1 MSSQA
6 AAPAATTVAPHN
18 EVSPRARQVTL
29 FLLTATYFFSY
40 MDRQILAILLEDI
53 KADLLLTDTQLGLLS
68 GFAFAIFYATLG
80 IPVAALA
87 DRMNRVNIISIAL
100 ALWSAMTAAC
110 GLANNFIQLLAAR
123 IGVGIGE
130 AGSSPPSH
138 SIIADLYP
146 AEKRALALSIY
157 SLGVT
162 LGAAAGQIFGG
173 NLTYFFDWRT
183 AFVAIGLPGVA
194 LAIIVKVFATEP
206 MRRAE
211 PGAVESDETPSVW
224 EGFRTI
230 FANRAAVWLVAGVT
244 LTSMIGYA
252 LTGWTPAYL
261 IRSFGLNTLQVGNIV
276 APLLAI
282 AGVASGLGS
291 GWLANRLSERYG
303 MQAQPLMV
311 AALKTIALPFLILF
325 YVVESAWLAVGIY
338 FIAVLFQSCYLG
350 PTFAMIQTLAPLK
363 MRAVWAA
370 VTLLIINLIGLG
382 IGPTM
387 VGVLSDIFAES
398 YGEQSLRQALLVIA
412 SFTPVAIFCYW
423 RASVALRRMAAE
435 KAAAE
440 AGSA

>member
-1 MSSQA
+1 MNSAAQAPGSSA
-6 AAPAATTVAPHN
+6 S
-18 EVSPRARQVTL
+18 EISPGARQVTL

-53 KADLLLTDTQLGLLS
+53 KADLLLSDTQLGLLS

-100 ALWSAMTAAC
+100 ALWSGMTAAC
-110 GLANNFIQLLAAR
+110 GLAQNFVHLLLAR

-138 SIIADLYP
+138 SIIADMYP

-183 AFVAIGLPGVA
+183 AFIAIGLPGVV
-194 LAIIVKVFATEP
+194 LAVIVKLFATEP
-206 MRRAE
+206 ARRAE
-211 PGAVESDETPSVW
+211 PGAVETDEQPSVW
-224 EGFRTI
+224 DGLRTI
-230 FANRAAVWLVAGVT
+230 LSNRAAMWLVTAVT
-244 LTSMIGYA
+244 ITSMIGYA

-261 IRSFGLNTLQVGNIV
+261 IRIYDLSTLQIGNIV

-291 GWLANRLSERYG
+291 GWLANRLSEKYG
-303 MQAQPLMV
+303 MHAQSMMV
-311 AALKTIALPFLILF
+311 AVLKSIALPFLLAF
-325 YVVESAWLAVGIY
+325 YLVDSAWLAVGAY
-338 FIAVLFQSCYLG
+338 FFALFFQSCYLG
-350 PTFAMIQTLAPLK
+350 PTFAMIQTLAPVK

-387 VGVLSDIFAES
+387 VGVISDLLAPQF
-398 YGEQSLRQALLVIA
+398 GDQSLRYALLVIA
-412 SFTPVAIFCYW
+412 SFTPLAIFAYW
-423 RASVALRRMAAE
+423 RAAVALRTPAR
-435 KAAAE
+435 
-440 AGSA
+440 G

>member
-1 MSSQA
+1 MTTDA
-6 AAPAATTVAPHN
+6 AALTHDGKA
-18 EVSPRARQVTL
+18 VSARARNVTL
-29 FLLTATYFFSY
+29 ALLTITYFFSY

-53 KADLLLTDTQLGLLS
+53 KADLLLNDTQLGLLS
-68 GFAFAIFYATLG
+68 GFAFALFYATLG

-100 ALWSAMTAAC
+100 ALWSGMTAVC
-110 GLANNFIQLLAAR
+110 GLAQNFTHLLLAR

-146 AEKRALALSIY
+146 ANKRALALSIY

-162 LGAAAGQIFGG
+162 LGAAAGQMFGG
-173 NLTYFFDWRT
+173 NLTYYFDWRV
-183 AFVAIGLPGVA
+183 AFIAIGLPGVA
-194 LAIIVKVFATEP
+194 LAIVVKVFATEP
-206 MRRAE
+206 MRKAE
-211 PGAVESDETPSVW
+211 PGAVEDAQTPSIK

-230 FANRAAVWLVAGVT
+230 FANRAAIWLIAGVT

-261 IRSFGLNTLQVGNIV
+261 IRSFNLNTLQVGNIV

-291 GWLANRLSERYG
+291 GWLANRLSDRFG
-303 MQAQPLMV
+303 LSAQPLMI
-311 AALKTIALPFLILF
+311 AGLKTLALPFLIWF
-325 YVVESAWLAVGIY
+325 YLEQDAVWAVGAY

-350 PTFAMIQTLAPLK
+350 PTFSLIQTLAPLR

-382 IGPTM
+382 LGPTL
-387 VGVLSDIFAES
+387 VGVISDLFAQQ
-398 YGEQSLRQALLVIA
+398 YGDESLRYSLLVIA
-412 SFTPVAIFCYW
+412 SATPLAIFAYW
-423 RASVALRRMAAE
+423 RASVAMRAI
-435 KAAAE
+435 KAKPD
-440 AGSA
+440 

>member
-6 AAPAATTVAPHN
+6 AAPAASPVAPHR

-100 ALWSAMTAAC
+100 AIWSGMTAVC
-110 GLANNFIQLLAAR
+110 GLAQNFTQLLLAR

-138 SIIADLYP
+138 SIIADMYP
-146 AEKRALALSIY
+146 ADKRALALSIY

-162 LGAAAGQIFGG
+162 LGAAAGQMFGG
-173 NLTYFFDWRT
+173 NLTYFFDWRV
-183 AFVAIGLPGVA
+183 AFLAIGLPGVV
-194 LAIIVKVFATEP
+194 LAVIVKLFATEP
-206 MRRAE
+206 MRKAE
-211 PGAVESDETPSVW
+211 PGAVESDRMPSIAA
-224 EGFRTI
+224 GFRSI

-261 IRSFGLNTLQVGNIV
+261 IRSYGLNTLQVGNIV

-291 GWLANRLSERYG
+291 GWLANRLSQRYG
-303 MQAQPLMV
+303 IMAQQLMV
-311 AALKTIALPFLILF
+311 AGLKAIALPFLIWF
-325 YVVESAWLAVGIY
+325 
-338 FIAVLFQSCYLG
+338 
-350 PTFAMIQTLAPLK
+350 
-363 MRAVWAA
+363 
-370 VTLLIINLIGLG
+370 
-382 IGPTM
+382 
-387 VGVLSDIFAES
+387 
-398 YGEQSLRQALLVIA
+398 
-412 SFTPVAIFCYW
+412 
-423 RASVALRRMAAE
+423 
-435 KAAAE
+435 
-440 AGSA
+440 

>member
-1 MSSQA
+1 MTT
-6 AAPAATTVAPHN
+6 ATAHAQGMDI
-18 EVSPRARQVTL
+18 VSPRARRITL
-29 FLLTATYFFSY
+29 TLLTVTYFFSY

-53 KADLLLTDTQLGLLS
+53 KADLLLNDTQLGLLS
-68 GFAFAIFYATLG
+68 GLAFALFYATLG

-100 ALWSAMTAAC
+100 ALWSGMTAAC
-110 GLANNFIQLLAAR
+110 GLAQNFVQLLLAR

-173 NLTYFFDWRT
+173 NLTYFFDWRV
-183 AFVAIGLPGVA
+183 AFIAIGFPGVA
-194 LAIIVKVFATEP
+194 LAIIVKLFATEP

-211 PGAVESDETPSVW
+211 PGAVEETKMPSITA
-224 EGFRTI
+224 GFRSI
-230 FANRAAVWLVAGVT
+230 FGNRAAVWLVAGVT

-303 MQAQPLMV
+303 MKAQPLMV
-311 AALKTIALPFLILF
+311 AALKTIALPFLVWF
-325 YVVESAWLAVGIY
+325 YVADSAPLAVAVY

-350 PTFAMIQTLAPLK
+350 PTFALIQTLAPLR

-370 VTLLIINLIGLG
+370 ITLLVINLVGLG
-382 IGPTM
+382 LGPTL
-387 VGVLSDIFAES
+387 VGILSDYFAPE
-398 YGEQSLRQALLVIA
+398 YGQESLRQALFVIA
-412 SFTPVAIFCYW
+412 CATPLAIFCYW
-423 RASVALRRMAAE
+423 RAAKSLERQNPHRPSVE
-435 KAAAE
+435 
-440 AGSA
+440 

>member
-1 MSSQA
+1 MTTAQ
-6 AAPAATTVAPHN
+6 APAQGADT
-18 EVSPRARQVTL
+18 VSPRARRVTL
-29 FLLTATYFFSY
+29 FLLTVTYFFSY

-53 KADLLLTDTQLGLLS
+53 KADLLLNDTQLGLLS
-68 GFAFAIFYATLG
+68 GLAFALFYATLG

-100 ALWSAMTAAC
+100 ALWSGMTAAC
-110 GLANNFIQLLAAR
+110 GLAQNFVHLLLAR
-123 IGVGIGE
+123 IGAGIGE

-173 NLTYFFDWRT
+173 NLTYFFDWRV
-183 AFVAIGLPGVA
+183 AFIAIGLPGVI
-194 LAIIVKVFATEP
+194 LAVIVKLFATEP

-211 PGAVESDETPSVW
+211 PGAVEDTNTPSIAA
-224 EGFRTI
+224 GFRSI
-230 FANRAAVWLVAGVT
+230 FGNAAAVWLIAGVT
-244 LTSMIGYA
+244 ITSMIGYA

-291 GWLANRLSERYG
+291 GWLANRLSEKYG
-303 MQAQPLMV
+303 LKAQPFMV
-311 AALKTIALPFLILF
+311 AGLKTIALPFLIWF
-325 YVVESAWLAVGIY
+325 YVVDTAPLAVGVY

-350 PTFAMIQTLAPLK
+350 PTFALIQTLAPLR

-370 VTLLIINLIGLG
+370 ITLLVINLIGLG
-382 IGPTM
+382 LGPTM
-387 VGVLSDIFAES
+387 VGILSDYFAPE
-398 YGEQSLRQALLVIA
+398 YGQESLRQALFVIA
-412 SFTPVAIFCYW
+412 CATPVAIFCYW
-423 RASVALRRMAAE
+423 RAAKCLE
-435 KAAAE
+435 KQLPHRASPQGQATNA
-440 AGSA
+440 

>member
-1 MSSQA
+1 MASSAIPGPVPSDQ
-6 AAPAATTVAPHN
+6 
-18 EVSPRARQVTL
+18 EVGTKARRVTL
-29 FLLTATYFFSY
+29 FLLTVTYFFSY

-53 KADLLLTDTQLGLLS
+53 KADLLLNDTQLGLLS
-68 GFAFAIFYATLG
+68 GLAFALFYATLG

-100 ALWSAMTAAC
+100 AIWSGMTAAC
-110 GLANNFIQLLAAR
+110 GLATNFAQLLMAR

-146 AEKRALALSIY
+146 AQKRALALSIY

-173 NLTYFFDWRT
+173 NLTYYFDWRV
-183 AFVAIGLPGVA
+183 AFIAIGLPGVA
-194 LAIIVKVFATEP
+194 LAIIVKLFATEP

-211 PGAVESDETPSVW
+211 PGAVAETRMPSIA
-224 EGFRTI
+224 EGFRSI

-303 MQAQPLMV
+303 MKAQPLMI
-311 AALKTIALPFLILF
+311 AGLKAIALPFLLYF
-325 YVVESAWLAVGIY
+325 YVAETAPLAIAVY

-350 PTFAMIQTLAPLK
+350 PTFALIQTLAPLR

-370 VTLLIINLIGLG
+370 ITLLVINLIGLG
-382 IGPTM
+382 LGPTL
-387 VGVLSDIFAES
+387 VGVLSDYFAAD
-398 YGEQSLRQALLVIA
+398 YGEESLRQALLCIA
-412 SFTPVAIFCYW
+412 AFTPVAVFCYW
-423 RASVALRRMAAE
+423 RSSVALAKWQDDRA
-435 KAAAE
+435 
-440 AGSA
+440 

>member
-1 MSSQA
+1 MNAS
-6 AAPAATTVAPHN
+6 ATRNASDSTDAIN
-18 EVSPRARQVTL
+18 PRARRITL
-29 FLLTATYFFSY
+29 LLLTVTYFFSY

-53 KADLLLTDTQLGLLS
+53 KADLLLNDTQLGLLS
-68 GFAFAIFYATLG
+68 GLAFALFYATLG

-87 DRMNRVNIISIAL
+87 DRMNRVNIISISL
-100 ALWSAMTAAC
+100 ALWSGMTAAC
-110 GLANNFIQLLAAR
+110 GLAQNFVQLLLAR

-162 LGAAAGQIFGG
+162 LGAAAGQMFGG
-173 NLTYFFDWRT
+173 NLTYFFDWRV
-183 AFVAIGLPGVA
+183 AFIAIGLPGVA
-194 LAIIVKVFATEP
+194 LAIIVKLFATEP
-206 MRRAE
+206 MRKAE
-211 PGAVESDETPSVW
+211 PGAVEDTATPSIAD
-224 EGFRTI
+224 GFRTI
-230 FANRAAVWLVAGVT
+230 FADRAAVWLVAGVT

-303 MQAQPLMV
+303 MKAQPLMI
-311 AALKTIALPFLILF
+311 AGLKALALPFLIWF
-325 YVVESAWLAVGIY
+325 YFAGSAPLAVGVY
-338 FIAVLFQSCYLG
+338 FIAVLLQSCYLG

-370 VTLLIINLIGLG
+370 ITLLVINLIGLG

-387 VGVLSDIFAES
+387 VGVLSDYFAAD
-398 YGEQSLRQALLVIA
+398 YGEESLRQALFVIA
-412 SFTPVAIFCYW
+412 CATPVAIFCYW
-423 RASVALRRMAAE
+423 RA
-435 KAAAE
+435 AAALSRRE
-440 AGSA
+440 RAATPRPVSA

>member
-1 MSSQA
+1 MTTA
-6 AAPAATTVAPHN
+6 TAPAEGTDTVSN
-18 EVSPRARQVTL
+18 RARRITL
-29 FLLTATYFFSY
+29 TLLTVTYFFSY

-53 KADLLLTDTQLGLLS
+53 KADLLLNDTQLGLLS
-68 GFAFAIFYATLG
+68 GLAFALFYATLG

-100 ALWSAMTAAC
+100 ALWSGMTAAC
-110 GLANNFIQLLAAR
+110 GFAQNFFHLLLAR

-173 NLTYFFDWRT
+173 NLTYFFDWRV
-183 AFVAIGLPGVA
+183 AFIAIGLPGVI
-194 LAIIVKVFATEP
+194 LAIVVKLFATEP
-206 MRRAE
+206 MRKAE
-211 PGAVESDETPSVW
+211 PGAVEETKMPSIAA
-224 EGFRTI
+224 GFRSI
-230 FANRAAVWLVAGVT
+230 FGNPAAVWLVAGVT

-303 MQAQPLMV
+303 LKAQPLMV
-311 AALKTIALPFLILF
+311 AGLKTIALPFLIWF
-325 YVVESAWLAVGIY
+325 YIADSAPLAVGVY
-338 FIAVLFQSCYLG
+338 FVAVLFQSCYLG
-350 PTFAMIQTLAPLK
+350 PTFALIQTLAPLR

-370 VTLLIINLIGLG
+370 ITLLVINLIGLG
-382 IGPTM
+382 LGPTL
-387 VGVLSDIFAES
+387 VGVLSDIFTPT
-398 YGEQSLRQALLVIA
+398 YGQESLRQALFVIA
-412 SFTPVAIFCYW
+412 CATPLAIFCYW
-423 RASVALRRMAAE
+423 RAAKCLERQNPRPSPDATGTQPA
-435 KAAAE
+435 KT
-440 AGSA
+440 